1 MERWD
6 NLGGLC
12 EELHFAGYTPA
23 VSKLLQW
30 EDQPTNSV
38 NLLKWIPYF
47 TEIDPLS

>member
-12 EELHFAGYTPA
+12 EEQYFAGYTPA

-30 EDQPTNSV
+30 EDQATNSV
-38 NLLKWIPYF
+38 NLLKRILYF
-47 TEIDPLS
+47 IEIDPLS